1 MMIKT
6 IKKIDLQGN
15 ETWQEVIVCNR
26 CKKTL
31 EPTDYVFETK
41 WTGWSRVKMENVC
54 ACGFASGSNPV
65 KHICECCQKE
75 VEDFINGKEKS
86 NAQLETTISNAP
98 KLTTSKERI
107 EIFKHLLISEST
119 DALRE
124 LKNSFMCSIE
134 TAAAIDEILK
144 KRCGLEVE

>member
-1 MMIKT
+1 MIKT

-41 WTGWSRVKMENVC
+41 WTGFYPVKMENVC
-54 ACGFASGSNPV
+54 ACGFASGSNHV

-75 VEDFINGKEKS
+75 VEDFINSKEKS

-124 LKNSFMCSIE
+124 LKSSFMCSIE

-144 KRCGLEVE
+144 ERCNVEVE

>member
-1 MMIKT
+1 MIKT

-15 ETWQEVIVCNR
+15 ETLQEVIVCNR

-41 WTGWSRVKMENVC
+41 WTGWSTVKMGNVC
-54 ACGFASGSNPV
+54 ACGFASGSNHV
-65 KHICECCQKE
+65 KHVCECCQKE

-86 NAQLETTISNAP
+86 NAQIETNIGNTP

-107 EIFKHLLISEST
+107 EIFKQSLISEST

-134 TAAAIDEILK
+134 TATAIDEILK
-144 KRCGLEVE
+144 ARHCLEVK

>member
-1 MMIKT
+1 MIKT

-31 EPTDYVFETK
+31 ESTDYVYETK
-41 WTGWSRVKMENVC
+41 WTGYYPVKMESIF
-54 ACGFASGSNPV
+54 AYGFAAGSNSV
-65 KHICECCQKE
+65 KHICKCCQKE

-86 NAQLETTISNAP
+86 NSQSETNISNAP

-107 EIFKHLLISEST
+107 EIFKQLLISEST
-119 DALRE
+119 DSLSE
-124 LKNSFMCSIE
+124 LKSSFMCSIE

-144 KRCGLEVE
+144 ERCGLR

>member
-1 MMIKT
+1 MVKT

-31 EPTDYVFETK
+31 ESTDYVYETK
-41 WTGWSRVKMENVC
+41 WTCVYPVKMENIC
-54 ACGFASGSNPV
+54 ACGFAAGSNPT

-86 NAQLETTISNAP
+86 NEQLEATISNAP
-98 KLTTSKERI
+98 KFTTFKERVA
-107 EIFKHLLISEST
+107 IFKQLLMSEST
-119 DALRE
+119 DTLKELRD
-124 LKNSFMCSIE
+124 SYMCSME

-144 KRCGLEVE
+144 ERYN